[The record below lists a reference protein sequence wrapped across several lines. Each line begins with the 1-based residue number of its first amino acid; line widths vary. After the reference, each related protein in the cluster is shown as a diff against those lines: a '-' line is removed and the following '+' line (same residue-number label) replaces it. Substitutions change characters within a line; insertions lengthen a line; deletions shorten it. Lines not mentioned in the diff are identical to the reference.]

1 VNSPVQMTGGEAIVR
16 QVLANGIDTVF
27 GLPGA
32 QMYPLFDGLYRLS
45 NDIRTI
51 TPRHEQTTAYMAYGA
66 ALSTG
71 RPAAFS
77 VVPGPGVLNTTAA
90 ISTAWANNAPI
101 ICLTGQVP
109 SAFLGKRRGH
119 LHEIPDQLSTIRT
132 LTKWAE
138 RIDRIEDA
146 PRLVNEAFR
155 QMLSGRQGPVSVE
168 MCWDTMAKQAPVTIE
183 GPARPIDNPEPD
195 PDAVARAARLIAGA
209 RTVMIVL
216 GGGAQHA
223 GAEVE
228 ALARRLDACVTA
240 FRAGR
245 GIIAEDDGLFL
256 FSAAAQR
263 LWAETDV
270 VIAIGTRAE
279 MPYMRW
285 TGMRELIDRPQ
296 APPHLIRIDI
306 DPAEMDRLVPHV
318 GIVADS
324 ADGARALLAAVD
336 REGADTSWGDR
347 VATVRAEATRDIR
360 KVQPSVDYLDVIR
373 AVLPRDGFF
382 VEELCQ
388 AGYASYFAFPAY
400 APRTYVSSGFQGT
413 LGYGFPTALGV
424 KAANPGK
431 AVVSI
436 AGDGGFMFA
445 MPELATAVQYG
456 LGVVTVLFNNASFLN
471 IRRDQ
476 QTRFGGRV
484 LGADLVNPDFQMLA
498 ESFGVAHARVSSPA
512 ELKPAL
518 AKAIDADAPALIE
531 VMVERDS
538 EVSPWDYIHFAPP
551 R

>member
-1 VNSPVQMTGGEAIVR
+1 MNSAVEMTGGEAIVR
-16 QVLANGIDTVF
+16 QVLANGIDLVF

-32 QMYPLFDGLYRLS
+32 QMYPLFDGLYKLS

-66 ALSTG
+66 ARSTG
-71 RPAAFS
+71 KPSAFS

-90 ISTAWANNAPI
+90 ISTAWANNAPV
-101 ICLTGQVP
+101 ICLTGQIP

-119 LHEIPDQLSTIRT
+119 LHEIPDQLATIRT

-146 PRLVNEAFR
+146 PRIVNEAFR
-155 QMLSGRQGPVSVE
+155 QMLSGRRGPVSVE
-168 MCWDTMAKQAPVTIE
+168 MCWDTMGRQAPVTIE
-183 GPARPIDNPEPD
+183 GPASLIDNPEPD
-195 PDAVARAARLIAGA
+195 PDAIAHAAKLIAGA
-209 RTVMIVL
+209 KTVMIVV

-223 GAEVE
+223 GAEVR
-228 ALARRLDACVTA
+228 ALAERLGACVTA

-245 GIIAEDDGLFL
+245 GVISEDDDLFL
-256 FSAAAQR
+256 FSTAARR
-263 LWAETDV
+263 LWAETEV

-279 MPYMRW
+279 LPYMRW
-285 TGMRELIDRPQ
+285 TGMRDLVERPE

-306 DPAEMDRLVPHV
+306 DPDEMERLVPHV

-324 ADGARALLAAVD
+324 ADGAGALLRAV
-336 REGADTSWGDR
+336 ESAGASASWGDR
-347 VATVRAEATRDIR
+347 IATARAEASRDIR

-388 AGYASYFAFPAY
+388 AGYASYFAFPVY
-400 APRTYVSSGFQGT
+400 TPRTYVSSGFQGT
-413 LGYGFPTALGV
+413 LGFGFPTALGV

-436 AGDGGFMFA
+436 TGDGGFMFA
-445 MPELATAVQYG
+445 MPELATAAQYG
-456 LGVVTVLFNNASFLN
+456 LGVVTVLFNNSSFLN

-484 LGADLVNPDFQMLA
+484 LGADLVNPDFQQLA

-512 ELKPAL
+512 DLKPVL
-518 AKAIDADAPALIE
+518 AKAIEADVPALIE
-531 VMVERDS
+531 VMIERDS
-538 EVSPWDYIHFAPP
+538 EVSPWDQIHFAPVK
-551 R
+551 